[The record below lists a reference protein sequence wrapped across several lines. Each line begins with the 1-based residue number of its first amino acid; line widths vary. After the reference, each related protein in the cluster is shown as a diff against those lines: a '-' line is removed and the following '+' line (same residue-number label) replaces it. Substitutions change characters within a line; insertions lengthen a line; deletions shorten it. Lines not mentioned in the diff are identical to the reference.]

1 MPPAWIMQ
9 ESMPAESNNR
19 LPALLRWEPGILLV
33 VLSWALACS
42 AFEAISIISFP
53 VLAFPALCAWVC
65 AMHMRLKRAREHDE
79 NYRLWAYLLLL
90 TAAGIAIWIACCQM
104 GKVLLNFYFF
114 PIILFAASRL
124 FRGAILGQLGSVL
137 QSFALAMICAAPA
150 FQLSFTQFPLHLFF
164 CVPVW
169 NLGLFFYIAAWERSK
184 IRSGAASQA
193 APVICTVM
201 ILISSLYCSQVPLPF
216 ESAFHTTL
224 AISCAC
230 LLVAAALYK
239 RLSQPAALLLNWLAI
254 SLPAMAGVLLY
265 MPSCWY

>member
-1 MPPAWIMQ
+1 
-9 ESMPAESNNR
+9 MPADSNNR
-19 LPALLRWEPGILLV
+19 LLALLRWEPGIPLV
-33 VLSWALACS
+33 VLSWVLACA
-42 AFEAISIISFP
+42 AFEAISVISLPILALP
-53 VLAFPALCAWVC
+53 VLSAWVC
-65 AMHMRLKRAREHDE
+65 AMHRRLNRERE
-79 NYRLWAYLLLL
+79 NDRNYELWAYLLLL
-90 TAAGIAIWIACCQM
+90 TATGATIWIACCQV
-104 GKVLLNFYFF
+104 GQAQLDFYFL
-114 PIILFAASRL
+114 PIILFAVSRL
-124 FRGAILGQLGSVL
+124 CRGALLSHVGNVL

-201 ILISSLYCSQVPLPF
+201 ILISSLYCSQVPIPF
-216 ESAFHTTL
+216 ESAFYTTL

-230 LLVAAALYK
+230 LLVAAVLYK

-254 SLPAMAGVLLY
+254 SLPAMVGVLLY